1 MGVYIEILF
10 NPSNPLTTEHYGDCR
25 LRISGRE
32 IDLIE
37 LMKKNKHI
45 ILYTNHTECGDNSF
59 AVFNWYDSVSEQ
71 DGLHIETLKE
81 EFPEW
86 SHEFFER
93 WKEHNYFLIR

>member
-45 ILYTNHTECGDNSF
+45 IVYENPANWDNSF

-93 WKEHNYFLIR
+93 WMDYDYFLIG

>member
-1 MGVYIEILF
+1 MGVYIEVLF
-10 NPSNPLTTEHYGDCR
+10 NPSNPLTTEHYGNCR
-25 LRISGRE
+25 LKLSGRDV
-32 IDLIE
+32 DLIE

-45 ILYTNHTECGDNSF
+45 IVYENPANWDNSF
-59 AVFNWYDSVSEQ
+59 ALINWYDAISGR

-93 WKEHNYFLIR
+93 WMDYDYFLIG